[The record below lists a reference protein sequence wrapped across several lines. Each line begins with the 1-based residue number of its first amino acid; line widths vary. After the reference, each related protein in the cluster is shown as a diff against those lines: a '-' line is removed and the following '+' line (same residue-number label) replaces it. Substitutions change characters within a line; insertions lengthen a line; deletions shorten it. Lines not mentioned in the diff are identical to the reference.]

1 MTTLTPDQ
9 QEAKDKLL
17 SFLLDET
24 KKEIILQGHA
34 GTGKT
39 FLINDIYNTYQDLV
53 KLKSAIDLGSRYW
66 EFLATTHKACESL
79 SNSINKNVRTL
90 HSYFSMNIYDHTDAK
105 PNADNKILVIDEC
118 SYINYEQLDVI
129 RYLSP
134 YNKII
139 YMGDER
145 QLAPVGLNHAPV
157 FYDNIDKVTL
167 STTVR
172 QQNAPKIAQYCE
184 LLRQA
189 ISDESSTPKLG
200 YSDEIVHLDNNVFM
214 DKMIEVFKQDVNV
227 KALGC
232 RNSTII
238 RYNKFIHKELTS
250 SDSIKVGDTVVANST
265 TELVRNNRSYIVTA
279 MRPTEF
285 LGVKGTMMI
294 LDGSIEVFNPNGVT
308 GISKAKK
315 NAFTYKQFYKLKY
328 LADMRLGYAST
339 IHKAQGSTYD
349 YVFLNL
355 SELNQIKT
363 RDDINR
369 LLYVAFS
376 RATTK
381 VYVTGEIP

>member
-39 FLINDIYNTYQDLV
+39 FLINDVYNDYQNIIRLNVTDIAN
-53 KLKSAIDLGSRYW
+53 KEWR
-66 EFLATTHKACESL
+66 FLATTHKACESL
-79 SNSINKNVRTL
+79 SQSIDKSVRTL
-90 HSYFSMNIYDHTDAK
+90 HSYYGLGTNDYIDYSK
-105 PNADNKILVIDEC
+105 PIKQNRILVIDEC
-118 SYINYEQLDVI
+118 SYINYAQLEAI
-129 RYLSP
+129 RHFSP
-134 YNKII
+134 NSKII

-189 ISDESSTPKLG
+189 ISDESSTPKLE
-200 YSDEIVHLDNNVFM
+200 YSDEIVYLDNNVFM

-238 RYNKFIHKELTS
+238 RYNKFIHKELTG
-250 SDSIKVGDTVVANST
+250 SDSIKIGDTVVANST
-265 TELVRNNRSYIVTA
+265 TEFVRNNKSYVVTA

-315 NAFTYKQFYKLKY
+315 YAFTNRQYHKVNY

-339 IHKAQGSTYD
+339 VHKAQGSTYD

-381 VYVTGEIP
+381 VYVAGEIP